1 MDGADIIGAVALS
14 PDLTAAPTIEE
25 LRSRLIPTPP
35 QKRWDDGELPRAV
48 LHLDDH
54 GVLQDCAVLLELV
67 CVKQRC
73 LEDTAATRV
82 VALREVLLELLP
94 ATLDHPRC
102 AVLRVLAGLEPGS
115 AGRGRDERQRLAGD
129 HLGPPGFPAAPR
141 TVRRRVKA
149 ECWPWLLDRLIELE
163 TRQRRACAAS
173 TATPRPAATPQ
184 PSAAGVDLDIGLWAN
199 ASPDA
204 DAVTFWLPVAMHGTL
219 VLMPVR
225 IPRRTMLKAGGA
237 ALLAPFAGLLD
248 HSDHERVTSVVSGHS
263 RPDID
268 SVEHFQAL
276 LAHFRKLDDLHGPR
290 HLHGAVQSTL
300 SVIDG
305 LSNAAEPR
313 IRQALL
319 SMSAQ
324 YDQLDAW
331 MWLDSGDNALAQSR
345 CDRALAR
352 ATEAGDLPLAGYLL
366 TCKAEAVQ
374 ERHPATAIAL
384 THEAQH
390 HKWGL
395 TPAVEALAARRE
407 ANVWAMGGKAHD
419 CERKLDDAARLL
431 AASEQRR
438 TEEPPWIYW
447 FNDEYLPAQR
457 GICYARL
464 GRADAAIAAFDEA
477 IANLPGDYV
486 RDRAWFLFY
495 SAKAYADDNEPERAA
510 TVARDAVRAL
520 IDAGSDSVLDE
531 AYKLH
536 ARLARA
542 KSTPEVREF
551 GDLLQA
557 ASNQGRT

>member
-1 MDGADIIGAVALS
+1 LDTADIIAAVASS
-14 PDLTAAPTIEE
+14 PDPAAAPAISK
-25 LRSRLIPTPP
+25 LRSRLIPTSPRE
-35 QKRWDDGELPRAV
+35 RWDDGELPRAV

-54 GVLQDCAVLLELV
+54 GVLQECVLLLELV
-67 CVKQRC
+67 CVQRRC
-73 LEDTAATRV
+73 LEDTAAARA

-94 ATLDHPRC
+94 ETLDHPRC

-115 AGRGRDERQRLAGD
+115 AGRGREDRQRLAGD
-129 HLGPPGFPAAPR
+129 RLGPPGYPAAPR
-141 TVRRRVKA
+141 TVRRRVNA

-163 TRQRRACAAS
+163 TRERRACAAS
-173 TATPRPAATPQ
+173 TATPRPMAAPQ
-184 PSAAGVDLDIGLWAN
+184 LPAGGGVDLGIGLWAD
-199 ASPDA
+199 ASPEA
-204 DAVTFWLPVAMHGTL
+204 DAMTLWLPIAMHGGL

-225 IPRRTMLKAGGA
+225 IPRRAMLKAGGA

-248 HSDHERVTSVVSGHS
+248 ASDHERVASVLSGRS
-263 RPDID
+263 RPDMD
-268 SVEHFQAL
+268 SIEHFEAL
-276 LAHFRKLDDLHGPR
+276 LAHFRKLDDLMGPR
-290 HLHGAVQSTL
+290 CVHGAVQSTVGVL
-300 SVIDG
+300 DG
-305 LSNAAEPR
+305 LCNTAELPV
-313 IRQALL
+313 RQALL
-319 SMSAQ
+319 SVCAQ

-374 ERHPATAIAL
+374 ERHPGTAIAL

-407 ANVWAMGGKAHD
+407 AHVWAMSGKAQD

-447 FNDEYLPAQR
+447 FSDEYLPAQR

-464 GRADAAIAAFDEA
+464 GRADAALAAFDEA

-495 SAKAYADDNEPERAA
+495 SAKAYADDNEPEQAA
-510 TVARDAVRAL
+510 TVARDAVQAL

-531 AYKLH
+531 ARTLH

-542 KSTPEVREF
+542 GSTPEVQEF

-557 ASNQGRT
+557 AE